1 MSWFCYILLWIWK
14 HISKNMTLENF
25 ILSFFFEQ
33 DPKQKNTFF
42 GEIDLRENFKN
53 RRFRK
58 LILAR
63 FFEVLIRWINSTQ
76 KFIHVKELMI
86 SC

>member
-1 MSWFCYILLWIWK
+1 
-14 HISKNMTLENF
+14 MTLENF
-25 ILSFFFEQ
+25 ILSFFCEQ
-33 DPKQKNTFF
+33 DPKQKNTFL

-63 FFEVLIRWINSTQ
+63 FFEVLIR
-76 KFIHVKELMI
+76 
-86 SC
+86 